1 METVIKMLTEKFIK
15 AKPILEKLEEHHFEA
30 YFVGGCVRDLLLD
43 RPIKDIDIATSATPE
58 EVQKI
63 FTKVIPVGI
72 EHGTVIVRHEQESYE
87 VTTFRMDGDY
97 SDNRH
102 PDSVT
107 FIKGIDKDLER
118 RDFTI
123 NALAMDKAGTV
134 IDLFEGEKDLERQLI
149 RTVGDGSQRFN
160 EDALRMIR
168 ALRFSSQLGFKIHP
182 ETLQHMIA
190 NKEDIAHIAIERITN
205 EIEKFFAGDYVQLGL
220 ENLKK
225 TKIYLE
231 LPIFKNEPILLQM
244 LPHEMKPLASFA
256 EVIALFHYLYP
267 KVAIETWTKSWKC
280 SNKEKNIAF
289 ELFKDL
295 SYYKMNGM
303 DDKLIYQLQ
312 ANRFKPFIRLIDL
325 LFHKEVTIEE
335 LNKKKSAL
343 PIQARGELAI
353 NGNDLLALFPERKG
367 GVWIKN
373 IIEAIEEQVITGEL
387 TNDYH
392 EIKEWLQWNQ
402 PEIN

>member
-1 METVIKMLTEKFIK
+1 MRTVISMLTERFIK

-58 EVQKI
+58 DVQKV

-72 EHGTVIVRHEQESYE
+72 EHGTVIVRYKQESYE

-97 SDNRH
+97 SDSRH
-102 PDSVT
+102 PDSVE
-107 FIKGIDKDLER
+107 FIKRIDRDLER

-123 NALAMDKAGTV
+123 NALAMDKTGTI
-134 IDLFEGEKDLERQLI
+134 IDLFEGERDLEERLI

-182 ETLQHMIA
+182 ETLQHIVA
-190 NKEDIAHIAIERITN
+190 NREDIAHISLERITN
-205 EIEKFFAGDYVQLGL
+205 EMEKFFAGDSVQQGL
-220 ENLKK
+220 EYLCE

-231 LPIFKNEPILLQM
+231 LPIFKDEPGLLQK
-244 LPHEMKPLASFA
+244 LPDKMKPLASFA
-256 EVIALFHYLYP
+256 EAIALFHYLYP
-267 KVAIETWTKSWKC
+267 EISIETWVKAWKC
-280 SNKEKNIAF
+280 SNKVKNIAF
-289 ELFKDL
+289 ELFEDL
-295 SYYKMNGM
+295 SYYKKNGM
-303 DDKLIYQLQ
+303 DKKLIYQLQ
-312 ANRFKPFIRLIDL
+312 AERFKPFIRLTDL
-325 LFHKEVTIEE
+325 LFSKKIPYEE
-335 LNKKKSAL
+335 LHIKKAAL
-343 PIQARGELAI
+343 PIQARGELAV

-373 IIEAIEEQVITGEL
+373 TIEAIEEKVITGEL